1 MKKKLC
7 LLCSVMFSLLILL
20 NPCALAEDYVLR
32 YSYSTQLT
40 YLDGTFLPPSP
51 LSREQLSQPLNL
63 FVQNETSVDDTCMLL
78 CFLNGH
84 LVPYSIDE
92 QLYDQ
97 YQFETPSNTAVNLG
111 FSLDLSQTD
120 IPDESVLYIVTVGL
134 LDTVPAH
141 VFDSVGLFSNY
152 IAIPLRSD
160 SPALQPKNNANWQE
174 YPSSREVRPMYVYYP
189 FSPDALEDETGKFQA
204 DGTPEGGY
212 DLTLVAEGDGT
223 PLMIAL
229 MVDHQLTPLNDDGIL
244 TLISSPE
251 KLYTYTA
258 HLDLSPG
265 THQLYCIYMSVP
277 SHPGV
282 WNSDKL
288 LIHIPEGAEAK

>member
-1 MKKKLC
+1 MMKNLYII
-7 LLCSVMFSLLILL
+7 CSIMFILL
-20 NPCALAEDYVLR
+20 VLMNPCALAEENYIL

-40 YLDGTFLPPSP
+40 YLDGTRLPPAP

-63 FVQNETSVDDTCMLL
+63 FVQNGNSIDDTCMLL

-97 YQFETPSNTAVNLG
+97 YQFEAPSNTAVNLG

-120 IPDESVLYIVTVGL
+120 IPDGSVLYIVTVGL
-134 LDTVPAH
+134 LDTVPAN
-141 VFDSVGLFSNY
+141 VFDSVGQFINN

-160 SPALQPKNNANWQE
+160 SPALQPKTNAYWQE
-174 YPSSREVRPMYVYYP
+174 YPSDREIWPMHVYYP
-189 FSPDALEDETGKFQA
+189 FSLDELENETGKFQA

-212 DLTLVAEGDGT
+212 DLTLAAEGDGT
-223 PLMIAL
+223 PIMIVL
-229 MVDHQLTPLNDDGIL
+229 MVDHQLVPFNEDGIL
-244 TLISSPE
+244 TLITSPR
-251 KLYTYTA
+251 KIYTYTA
-258 HLDLSPG
+258 HLNLSPG
-265 THQLYCIYMSVP
+265 THQLYCIYMSLP